1 MTIEKIYKDLC
12 NAINY
17 DDVDYVKLLKL
28 KENLE
33 QSIREN
39 TCYKTTSK
47 TRINAIKKVASKD
60 KSKPILSGY
69 GVYNDYK
76 VVTDSY
82 HLIAIKQDSMP
93 LKKVVNNLSEEKK
106 LGKENCIFGIYPVL
120 DRVINFNFDK
130 DGSYKIYEGL
140 DLNDMEAFYKM
151 NKGKNGKLYPY
162 KIDRLSCDINY
173 LKNVIDVLGKD
184 SSIYIPVD
192 SDVKPIY
199 VKNKDDELGLVLPIK
214 TF

>member
-12 NAINY
+12 NAIY
-17 DDVDYVKLLKL
+17 DDVDFIKLLKL

-33 QSIREN
+33 QAIREN
-39 TCYKTTSK
+39 ACYKTTSK
-47 TRINAIKKVASKD
+47 TRINAIKRVASKD
-60 KSKPILSGY
+60 DFRPILSGY

-93 LKKVVNNLSEEKK
+93 LKKVVDNLDEEKK
-106 LGKENCIFGIYPVL
+106 LGKENCIFGVYPVL
-120 DRVINFNFDK
+120 DRIVKFDF
-130 DGSYKIYEGL
+130 DTDNNYKLYEGL

-151 NKGKNGKLYPY
+151 NKGKNGKLNPY
-162 KIDRLSCDINY
+162 KIGHLSCDINY
-173 LKNVIDVLGKD
+173 LKNVIDVLGED
-184 SSIYIPVD
+184 SKIYIPVD

-199 VKNKDDELGLVLPIK
+199 IKNKSEEIGLVLPIK